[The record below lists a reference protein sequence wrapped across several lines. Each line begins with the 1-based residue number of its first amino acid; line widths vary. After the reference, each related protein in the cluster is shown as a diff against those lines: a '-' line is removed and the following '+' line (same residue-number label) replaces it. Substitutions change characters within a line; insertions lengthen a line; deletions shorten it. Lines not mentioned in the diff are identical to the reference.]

1 MKPSIP
7 AESSEVVLL
16 QDMVA
21 GVSLTVCE
29 RFIRVGETEIPMEHS
44 ISFAAASGRFF
55 LVADRREIRVFS
67 VSGETPSVCVS
78 ITAGED
84 ISSLALEEDGETPVV
99 AVGEW
104 RSNRL
109 WIYRGD
115 RRVSGEQLGSCVES
129 SLFSRQKDGL
139 FLLVSCVDGS
149 LRIFRES
156 EVNGGDDGDG
166 DDDGTMNH
174 NGTMNHDGVSYDGT
188 MNHNSTMNHNG
199 VSYDG
204 TNHDSTIHDNTMN
217 HDINTMN
224 HDINTMNHDI
234 NTNPTNPINHAIN
247 TTRWTEERSFHVT
260 RSAGRWLR
268 SDDPSLFLLLGRKS
282 CVLLHSN
289 AAWM

>member
-16 QDMVA
+16 QDTVA

-156 EVNGGDDGDG
+156 EVNGGDGGDG
-166 DDDGTMNH
+166 
-174 NGTMNHDGVSYDGT
+174 DGVSYDGT
-188 MNHNSTMNHNG
+188 MNHNSTMNHGG

-204 TNHDSTIHDNTMN
+204 TIHDSTIHDNTMN
-217 HDINTMN
+217 HDINTN
-224 HDINTMNHDI
+224 PTNPV
-234 NTNPTNPINHAIN
+234 NPTNPINHATN

>member
-16 QDMVA
+16 QDTVA

-166 DDDGTMNH
+166 GDDGTMNH
-174 NGTMNHDGVSYDGT
+174 NGTMNHD
-188 MNHNSTMNHNG
+188 G

-224 HDINTMNHDI
+224 HDINTNPT
-234 NTNPTNPINHAIN
+234 NPVNPTNPINHAIN

>member
-16 QDMVA
+16 QDTVA

-156 EVNGGDDGDG
+156 EVNGDDGG
-166 DDDGTMNH
+166 D
-174 NGTMNHDGVSYDGT
+174 DGVSYDGT
-188 MNHNSTMNHNG
+188 MNHNSTMNHDG

-204 TNHDSTIHDNTMN
+204 TIHDSTIHDNTMN

-224 HDINTMNHDI
+224 HAI
-234 NTNPTNPINHAIN
+234 NTNPTNPINHATNTINHATN

-289 AAWM
+289 AAWL

>member
-16 QDMVA
+16 QDTVA

-156 EVNGGDDGDG
+156 EVNGDDGDG
-166 DDDGTMNH
+166 DDGDDGISYDGTMNH
-174 NGTMNHDGVSYDGT
+174 NGTMNHDG
-188 MNHNSTMNHNG
+188 
-199 VSYDG
+199 
-204 TNHDSTIHDNTMN
+204 TNHDSTMN

-224 HDINTMNHDI
+224 HAINTMNHAI
-234 NTNPTNPINHAIN
+234 NTNPINPVNPTNPINHAIN

>member
-16 QDMVA
+16 QDTVA

-166 DDDGTMNH
+166 GDGTMNH
-174 NGTMNHDGVSYDGT
+174 NGTMNHD
-188 MNHNSTMNHNG
+188 G

-224 HDINTMNHDI
+224 HDINTNPT
-234 NTNPTNPINHAIN
+234 NPVNPTNPINHAIN

>member
-16 QDMVA
+16 QDTVA

-166 DDDGTMNH
+166 DDDG
-174 NGTMNHDGVSYDGT
+174 DDGT

-224 HDINTMNHDI
+224 HDINTNPT
-234 NTNPTNPINHAIN
+234 NPVNPTNPINHAIN
-247 TTRWTEERSFHVT
+247 ITRWTEERSFHVT

>member
-16 QDMVA
+16 QDTVA

-156 EVNGGDDGDG
+156 EVNGDDGDDGG
-166 DDDGTMNH
+166 GDGTMNH
-174 NGTMNHDGVSYDGT
+174 NSTMNHNGVSYDGT

-224 HDINTMNHDI
+224 HDINT
-234 NTNPTNPINHAIN
+234 NPTNPINHATN

>member
-16 QDMVA
+16 QDTVA

-166 DDDGTMNH
+166 G
-174 NGTMNHDGVSYDGT
+174 GDGT

-224 HDINTMNHDI
+224 HDINTNPT
-234 NTNPTNPINHAIN
+234 NPVNPTNPINHAIN

>member
-16 QDMVA
+16 QDTVA

-166 DDDGTMNH
+166 DDDGGDGTMNH
-174 NGTMNHDGVSYDGT
+174 NGVSYDGT

-224 HDINTMNHDI
+224 HTINTNPT
-234 NTNPTNPINHAIN
+234 NPVNPTNPINHAIN

>member
-16 QDMVA
+16 QDTVA

-166 DDDGTMNH
+166 GGDGTMNH

-204 TNHDSTIHDNTMN
+204 TNHDSTIHD
-217 HDINTMN
+217 NTMN

>member
-16 QDMVA
+16 QDTVA

-166 DDDGTMNH
+166 GGDGTMNH
-174 NGTMNHDGVSYDGT
+174 NSTMNHNGVSYDGT

-224 HDINTMNHDI
+224 HDINTNPT
-234 NTNPTNPINHAIN
+234 NPVNPTNPINHAIN

>member
-16 QDMVA
+16 QDTVA
-21 GVSLTVCE
+21 GVFLTVCE

-55 LVADRREIRVFS
+55 LVADRWEIRVFS

-166 DDDGTMNH
+166 DG
-174 NGTMNHDGVSYDGT
+174 
-188 MNHNSTMNHNG
+188 G

-217 HDINTMN
+217 HNSTMN
-224 HDINTMNHDI
+224 HAI
-234 NTNPTNPINHAIN
+234 NTNPTNPINHTTN